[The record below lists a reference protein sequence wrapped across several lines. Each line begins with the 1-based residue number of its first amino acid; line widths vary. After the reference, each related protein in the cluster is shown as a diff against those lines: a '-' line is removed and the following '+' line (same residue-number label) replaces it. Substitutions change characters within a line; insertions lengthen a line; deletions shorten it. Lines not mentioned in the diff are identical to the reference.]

1 MEEMNEAEKELEKQ
15 RIAEILIKIARK
27 LESLAEVDKETLD
40 KIDYNYER
48 RRRMLYYVNPLK
60 YQLLFFIKIISE
72 QQEKKDIK
80 PEFEIESKYLFGNVL
95 KKMEE
100 SMVLSKLIKEEK
112 PISFLNAF
120 YDCIF
125 KSEISDYICYRLE
138 WNHLKY
144 CKIDNI
150 MLNIIRNVNKIK
162 LLKIFKNDQIST
174 KDLWDI
180 IEKCFRR
187 DYVWR
192 HLREEVKEYEKFKD
206 FLDLEL

>member
-27 LESLAEVDKETLD
+27 LESLAGVDKETLD